1 MHHIIHVCLVFL
13 FLLESAAAYR
23 VASAAPTTDAIV
35 VSLPNQISSSS
46 TSAAAGV
53 VDGKDE
59 DDEVG
64 EMLYICS
71 ILGKAIQLSFLLD
84 WTFTTVCQ

>member
-1 MHHIIHVCLVFL
+1 MNHIIHVCLVFL

-23 VASAAPTTDAIV
+23 VASAAPTSDAIV
-35 VSLPNQISSSS
+35 VSLSSQISSSS
-46 TSAAAGV
+46 TSTAAGGI
-53 VDGKDE
+53 DGKDE

-84 WTFTTVCQ
+84 WTFMTVCQ

>member
-35 VSLPNQISSSS
+35 VSLPSQISSSS

-53 VDGKDE
+53 EDGKDE

-71 ILGKAIQLSFLLD
+71 ILGKPM
-84 WTFTTVCQ
+84 